1 MSDHIITIDKKTP
14 YPNNRNQF
22 KRKTDMTKTITIN
35 YTNGTTLSS
44 SAIDLLPCGEFMS
57 ITNQET
63 NTQEMI
69 PAASIASIIEHG
81 EPATRQSGGDA
92 ISIDFGD
99 KIERIRGTIVS
110 NNGGYIAVINSKKGT
125 KTWIAAHA
133 FDEIMVMFDRS
144 ERSGDTTKVTFA
156 DSKVITYENAGVKP
170 EGSFIYISRE
180 CEGLASWFPAS
191 AISKIEFLN
200 S

>member
-1 MSDHIITIDKKTP
+1 M
-14 YPNNRNQF
+14 N
-22 KRKTDMTKTITIN
+22 KTITIN
-35 YTNGTTLSS
+35 YTSGTTLTS
-44 SAIDLLPCGEFMS
+44 SAIDLLPCGDFMR
-57 ITNQET
+57 ITNQVA
-63 NTQEMI
+63 NTQEII

-81 EPATRQSGGDA
+81 DATRQSGGDA
-92 ISIDFGD
+92 ISIDFGS
-99 KIERIRGTIVS
+99 KIQRIRGTIVS
-110 NNGGYIAVINSKKGT
+110 NNGGFLTVVDNKKGT

-156 DSKVITYENAGVKP
+156 DNNVISYENAAVKL
-170 EGSFIYISRE
+170 EGSFICISRE